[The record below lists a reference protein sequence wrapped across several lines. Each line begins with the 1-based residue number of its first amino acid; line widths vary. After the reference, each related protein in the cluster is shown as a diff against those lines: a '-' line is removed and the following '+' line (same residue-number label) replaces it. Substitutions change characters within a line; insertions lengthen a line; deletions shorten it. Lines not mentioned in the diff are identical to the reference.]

1 MEETEPPRGKVARKA
16 SGGAN
21 YKESESNAI
30 VFVLGAGG
38 QRGSEESLGGY
49 ERASG

>member
-30 VFVLGAGG
+30 VFVLGAG
-38 QRGSEESLGGY
+38 QRGSEDSLGGS
-49 ERASG
+49 ERASC